1 MMISFNTLFWF
12 WGFVELFDFATLKG
26 KKVYV
31 EQI

>member
-1 MMISFNTLFWF
+1 MVIFLAPCFWF

-26 KKVYV
+26 KEVHV